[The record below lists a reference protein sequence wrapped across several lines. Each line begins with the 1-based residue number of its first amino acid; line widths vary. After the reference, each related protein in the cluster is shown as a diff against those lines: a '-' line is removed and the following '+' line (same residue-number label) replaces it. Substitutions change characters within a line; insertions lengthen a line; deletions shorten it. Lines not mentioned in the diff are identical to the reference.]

1 MIRQSLK
8 VRGFALPAGRQAL
21 LPPAERLSSNPAEL
35 NQPDYCRG
43 AHREEACSENREAHS
58 PASAPPEEKSIVSR
72 NRAGEGVNKPSSPR
86 HADSFAPVY
95 RPERSLRLR
104 AGGRQRLATTRRAT
118 ADRHAARCASR
129 DLCSGGA
136 PRRYTPSTDLFSGTR
151 HLRFEQL

>member
-1 MIRQSLK
+1 MPLK
-8 VRGFALPAGRQAL
+8 AN
-21 LPPAERLSSNPAEL
+21 E
-35 NQPDYCRG
+35 
-43 AHREEACSENREAHS
+43 REAHS

-136 PRRYTPSTDLFSGTR
+136 PRRYTPSLETFGGTWW
-151 HLRFEQL
+151 LSQLQRYS

>member
-1 MIRQSLK
+1 MGKSRDRIRTNKHSQFS
-8 VRGFALPAGRQAL
+8 GR
-21 LPPAERLSSNPAEL
+21 N
-35 NQPDYCRG
+35 D
-43 AHREEACSENREAHS
+43 REAHS

-95 RPERSLRLR
+95 RRERSLRLR

-136 PRRYTPSTDLFSGTR
+136 PRRYTPSQDSLAASPGVSPEGA
-151 HLRFEQL
+151 HQLVARLKGE

>member
-1 MIRQSLK
+1 MS
-8 VRGFALPAGRQAL
+8 ALAPRAHLHSGGARDITAL
-21 LPPAERLSSNPAEL
+21 ARVGNTK
-35 NQPDYCRG
+35 
-43 AHREEACSENREAHS
+43 REAHS

-136 PRRYTPSTDLFSGTR
+136 PRRYTPSVGANDAV
-151 HLRFEQL
+151 